1 MDIISTLSDDLL
13 LKILSELPTKY
24 VVASTILSKRWKNL
38 WTMVQKFDFDDNFE
52 LEPSNYGSFLKC
64 VNRSMVFHK
73 APVLETLKFKVGP
86 CCSYE
91 DITTWITI
99 GMVRGVRELD
109 IRHCNADFKDK
120 KHSLIKLPNSL
131 YTYEKLECSKAT
143 NLIVGLYLVCPVLEE
158 LMLDNARNDDDY
170 MSSWFYNEFDIFNP
184 IKYGNMIVINVPS
197 LKYLSLVDF
206 NGDSYLCENMP
217 EVIEAIVKVV
227 HKSPM
232 KLLGSLP
239 SVKNLYLCLTNSVL
253 CQDSPGW
260 WGLLT
265 WMLDNSPKLQVLKLG
280 KCKERCF
287 ISSIESHWRGP
298 ISVPECLRLHLST
311 FEWKYYNGRD
321 EEKKKVAYILKNARQ
336 LKTAAF
342 SVQRV
347 FPMKERFQKHKEV
360 VSLHRASS
368 SCKLML
374 D

>member
-131 YTYEKLECSKAT
+131 YTYEKLEVLKLSYAVI
-143 NLIVGLYLVCPVLEE
+143 LDVPIDVCL
-158 LMLDNARNDDDY
+158 
-170 MSSWFYNEFDIFNP
+170 
-184 IKYGNMIVINVPS
+184 PS
-197 LKYLSLVDF
+197 LKS
-206 NGDSYLCENMP
+206 
-217 EVIEAIVKVV
+217 
-227 HKSPM
+227 
-232 KLLGSLP
+232 
-239 SVKNLYLCLTNSVL
+239 
-253 CQDSPGW
+253 
-260 WGLLT
+260 
-265 WMLDNSPKLQVLKLG
+265 
-280 KCKERCF
+280 
-287 ISSIESHWRGP
+287 
-298 ISVPECLRLHLST
+298 LHL
-311 FEWKYYNGRD
+311 
-321 EEKKKVAYILKNARQ
+321 V
-336 LKTAAF
+336 
-342 SVQRV
+342 RV
-347 FPMKERFQKHKEV
+347 VFKSNQ
-360 VSLHRASS
+360 SHRRPLSGL
-368 SCKLML
+368 SCS
-374 D
+374 